1 MDEYKE
7 FRLALAE
14 LLVNLKGWNFD
25 FDYRLTKREADTVK
39 KVGKLMR
46 KLDMQMDLKELYNDG
61 TPDAY
66 LIPNIPFGA
75 TNEDALR
82 TLYPAMRVEPN
93 GQPCMSNIYLDSEGH
108 NSPRISFI
116 PDTWLQAKYKRP
128 NFQLFLQR
136 WAKGETND

>member
-25 FDYRLTKREADTVK
+25 FDYRLTKREAETVK
-39 KVGKLMR
+39 KVGELLKR
-46 KLDMQMDLKELYNDG
+46 LDMRVDLKEIYDG
-61 TPDAY
+61 ETQNAY
-66 LIPNIPFGA
+66 IIPSIPFGA

-82 TLYPAMRVEPN
+82 TLYPAMTVAECGN
-93 GQPCMSNIYLDSEGH
+93 LGEWMHVFLNSNH
-108 NSPRISFI
+108 NDGVLFAVHN
-116 PDTWLQAKYKRP
+116 TWLQKKYTRP